1 MATNE
6 PLPEAQ
12 LLPDCPT
19 DGITRLCYLSNNNNK
34 GSNNRLLASTSWDG
48 NVRVHDTTDK
58 VLVLSHFMEA
68 GALLS
73 LDVHQNLLYVGGAD
87 GSIRRLDMETGKP
100 QWIGAHESKNSKAC
114 SCLNVIS
121 EHVVASAGWHRQ
133 LHLWDVRQQSKIST
147 VELPGK
153 AFSMDVDTNK
163 TLLAVATSGRRLVF
177 IDVRKTSDLAFTADL
192 VLDRESS
199 LKYQTRCL
207 RFFPDSNAI
216 VIGSIEGRAAVEF
229 LEDLGRPALGKK
241 FAFKCHR
248 VGDMVYPVN
257 AIAFHPKYGTFATGG
272 CDGTVGTYVES
283 EWYFYGFCKASLT
296 HSLFIQNTK
305 TTTTTTTTTQSCGMV

>member
-1 MATNE
+1 MATND

-19 DGITRLCYLSNNNNK
+19 DGITRLCYLNNNNDN
-34 GSNNRLLASTSWDG
+34 SNSRLLASTSWDG
-48 NVRVHDTTDK
+48 NVRMHDTSDK
-58 VLVLSHFMEA
+58 VLVLSQFMEA
-68 GALLS
+68 GALFS
-73 LDVHQNLLYVGGAD
+73 LDAHQNFLYVGGAD
-87 GSIRRLDMETGKP
+87 GSIRRLDIETGKP
-100 QWIGAHESKNSKAC
+100 QWIGTHESNKNQNPNDKAC

-133 LHLWDVRQQSKIST
+133 LHFWDVRQQQSSSSSMIAT

-163 TLLAVATSGRRLVF
+163 TLIAVATSGRRLAF
-177 IDVRKTSDLAFTADL
+177 IDIRKTRENEHDTTNASAAAAITANL

-216 VIGSIEGRAAVEF
+216 AIGSIEGRAAVEF

-272 CDGTVGTYVES
+272 CDGTVGT
-283 EWYFYGFCKASLT
+283 LT
-296 HSLFIQNTK
+296 VSFVGLFARWI
-305 TTTTTTTTTQSCGMV
+305 VF